1 LTAEKK
7 TGADF
12 LMISRNPTKGAIT
25 TFNLEWGN
33 FDPPRWLALHYYPRF
48 GRSPFRLGSSDDR
61 HPRSTAASNR
71 EAVLRF
77 PGTHWTVL
85 IDAEYDFESKSNA
98 RAACI
103 WIVLGG
109 AFERFDRSLAFVRS
123 ADLDPASHHLSL
135 MIHHRPDEP
144 VGKTLTNHPT
154 T

>member
-1 LTAEKK
+1 
-7 TGADF
+7 
-12 LMISRNPTKGAIT
+12 
-25 TFNLEWGN
+25 
-33 FDPPRWLALHYYPRF
+33 
-48 GRSPFRLGSSDDR
+48 
-61 HPRSTAASNR
+61 
-71 EAVLRF
+71 
-77 PGTHWTVL
+77 VL